1 MKRMRIVGLCL
12 VAVFA
17 FSAFAVS
24 SASALPEIGRCV
36 AKPGT
41 GKYKNSNCTEKAGS
55 KVEEKQFERVKN
67 AVKKGFTSAGGEGVL
82 ETAAGTKVV
91 CTAQS
96 ATGEYL
102 EKGATPSTKEVH
114 HVVATFT
121 GCTLP
126 LISAPC
132 NTAGKASGEIVTNEL
147 EGKMGYISGKGT
159 KTPVVGQELKPQ
171 KNVTSKLF
179 AAFEC
184 GAGAV
189 KIEVGQGTG
198 KGGNCIIAPV
208 EPANVMSTNATE
220 TYSGSGGKQSPQ
232 SFEGSTKVCNLE
244 SRANGGAWERATQ
257 ALVTTIT
264 NEEELEIFA

>member
-17 FSAFAVS
+17 LSAFATS
-24 SASALPEIGRCV
+24 SAFAKPEIGRCV
-36 AKPGT
+36 TKAG
-41 GKYKNSNCTEKAGS
+41 GKYKNSNCTEKGTGGT
-55 KVEEKQFERVKN
+55 FEFVKN

-82 ETAAGTKVV
+82 ETAAGTKVI

-96 ATGEYL
+96 AKGEYL
-102 EKGATPSTKEVH
+102 EKGTTPSTKEVH

-126 LISAPC
+126 LIGAPC
-132 NTAGKASGEIVTNEL
+132 NTAGKGSGVIVTNEL

-159 KTPVVGQELKPQ
+159 KTPSVGQELKPA
-171 KNVTSKLF
+171 KTAPGKLF
-179 AAFEC
+179 ATFEC
-184 GAGAV
+184 GGGAV

-198 KGGNCIIAPV
+198 KGGDCIIAPV
-208 EPANVMSTNATE
+208 GPANTMSLHATE
-220 TYSGSGGKQSPQ
+220 TYGGSGGVQSPQ
-232 SFEGSTKVCNLE
+232 HFEGSAKVCNLE

-257 ALVTTIT
+257 ALVTEIT
-264 NEEELEIFA
+264 NQEALEIFA